1 MRFRLFPIL
10 IVAVTVMLTVKL
22 GALWYDV
29 SSPGTAAIFEK
40 SSAFAQTDNPTPP
53 TLGDENTTGEDEP
66 FELGADAEGEDIPEG
81 MLPAE
86 TVDSEEDFS
95 DVSNLSSG
103 EIRLLH
109 DLAKRRK
116 ELNVKERRIEER
128 EALLR
133 AAEQQIIEKQN
144 ALSVIKLEIE
154 SLLAQYDT
162 ALDAE
167 NQRLINVYSN
177 MKPKSASAIFNEMD
191 MDTLMII
198 IRGMK
203 ERKIAPI
210 LAAMNTDKVRLVSK
224 ELASDKGLPNLPQ

>member
-10 IVAVTVMLTVKL
+10 IVAVAVMLTVKL
-22 GALWYDV
+22 GTLWYGL
-29 SSPGTAAIFEK
+29 SSTPADLFEK
-40 SSAFAQTDNPTPP
+40 SSAFAQEPAPP
-53 TLGDENTTGEDEP
+53 SLGEDAGDEEEAFEFGDDEDEDD
-66 FELGADAEGEDIPEG
+66 EIPEG

-86 TVDSEEDFS
+86 LVDDEEDFS

-116 ELNVKERRIEER
+116 ELDAVEKQLQERG
-128 EALLR
+128 ALLR
-133 AAEQQIIEKQN
+133 AAEQQLIEKQN
-144 ALSVIKLEIE
+144 SLSVIKSEIE
-154 SLLAQYDT
+154 TLLAQYDT
-162 ALDAE
+162 ALDSE

-177 MKPKSASAIFNEMD
+177 MKPKSAAAIFNDMD

-198 IRGMK
+198 LRGMK

-210 LAAMNTDKVRLVSK
+210 LAAMNTDKVRTISK
-224 ELASDKGLPNLPQ
+224 ELANTSEFEEIPQ